1 MRPRSRVKEWVLTV
15 TTMEINKGLRQLLAP
30 SSRVVP
36 DYLRMV
42 MLEEC
47 IVPKVYDKVLPY

>member
-1 MRPRSRVKEWVLTV
+1 MRPRPRAEEWVLTV

-36 DYLRMV
+36 DYLRV
-42 MLEEC
+42 VILEEG